1 MTDINIFNLLSS
13 GDIKSSILSYIMQH
27 ANKEYQTQE
36 KALHNIS
43 VKFLDSIFEKANI
56 PKPEHY
62 ENIETNIHYLNIHV
76 LCRINDKYYII
87 DYRNSNPKVPL
98 LNNMIKNIHSDN
110 IVMPLL
116 FNIEDHIDGDS
127 DIYKDHYIYR
137 RNSILD
143 IFLKYDGS
151 NNIINDFIEYLQII
165 DNKSSQYQDIS
176 IYHWSRYSWGC
187 FLSEL
192 KNEIPDAS
200 WGLYR
205 YRKDKCLLF
214 SWDFHRIDQNHSQ
227 FLQINHCLDQV
238 VIKLYS
244 HNDQLIDNQLF
255 YKWKYNITQSIN
267 NINIVKS
274 PYIKNNLSP
283 CLGFIDYK
291 FRATT
296 DNNHIDL
303 NKTVENLKE
312 ISEVMQILR
321 KRMSDS

>member
-1 MTDINIFNLLSS
+1 M
-13 GDIKSSILSYIMQH
+13 
-27 ANKEYQTQE
+27 
-36 KALHNIS
+36 
-43 VKFLDSIFEKANI
+43 
-56 PKPEHY
+56 
-62 ENIETNIHYLNIHV
+62 
-76 LCRINDKYYII
+76 
-87 DYRNSNPKVPL
+87 
-98 LNNMIKNIHSDN
+98 
-110 IVMPLL
+110 
-116 FNIEDHIDGDS
+116 
-127 DIYKDHYIYR
+127 
-137 RNSILD
+137 
-143 IFLKYDGS
+143 
-151 NNIINDFIEYLQII
+151 
-165 DNKSSQYQDIS
+165 
-176 IYHWSRYSWGC
+176 
-187 FLSEL
+187 
-192 KNEIPDAS
+192 
-200 WGLYR
+200 
-205 YRKDKCLLF
+205 LF